1 MQVRPGIDL
10 SKRVGLV
17 VRPGDVD
24 VQYPFAPGESMPDT
38 GYGVAFAFK
47 PPTPMLLVG
56 AAGASRVE
64 VRKASATFDLDHKE
78 GELEAV
84 AGVSADDVV
93 AVLSGNDFDGF
104 LGGLLGGRDVTIPL
118 KLAVTWSSRT
128 GFRING
134 GAGFEVGVDPHL
146 AIGPVRADE
155 VRLALRATADTAAAP
170 DLVVETTVAVSA
182 ALGPFA
188 FSLSGIGVRLRLAF
202 TAGNAGPFDID
213 AGFVPPNG
221 VGIKIDS
228 GTVVGG
234 GFLLYDPAH
243 ARYAGI
249 LQLEVAGLA
258 ITAIGL
264 LTTRLP
270 DGTKGYSLLI
280 SISADIPPVA
290 LGFGFTLE
298 GVGGLIAVN
307 RTIDVDALGRGIKSG
322 AADSVLFPPDP
333 IRDANRIITDL
344 EAIFPPARD
353 RFVFGPMALIAW
365 GSPCG
370 SSPPRSASSSSCPCR
385 SGSSCSVSSRPC
397 SPTRISRSS
406 SCTSTCSAC
415 STSPRASSPS
425 TRRCTTR
432 ASPTFP
438 LTGDMA
444 LRARWLGD
452 RVLALAL
459 GGLHPRF
466 PAPAGFPTLRR
477 LQVELGNGD
486 NPRLTLDAYLA
497 VTSNTVQVG
506 AAFELSAKAAGFN
519 VLGHL
524 GFDALFVLSP
534 FSFEVDVSARVS
546 LRRGS
551 AHAVLDLAR
560 LHAVR
565 AAAVAGEGQRLV
577 QDPLLLHLVPLR
589 HLVGRSTSPVEL
601 PSVDPWP
608 LLREALADARS
619 WAGFLPG
626 EIDTAVSL
634 RADTPPAGVVRVH
647 PAGGLEVRQKVVPLA
662 HKLTQFG
669 GAPPVGPDEYRITR
683 VSLNGS
689 AIDDRADA
697 IDWFAPAQYE
707 ALNDA
712 DKLSRPSF
720 EQMPAG
726 VRVGGAPVDAD
737 APLVAELKYETVL
750 IDVDFPPW
758 TRPPEPLPLFFVNT
772 MIHSSAAATA
782 SIATRGNR
790 RFVDRSQ
797 VPALAFGEERYTV
810 MAVDDLT
817 ARTRRRER
825 RAAHRDAS
833 PPAPGRVPRGA
844 SRGPRPTRG
853 RARVGGARMTDE
865 VAVHSFLSHLR
876 TGVGAAPFPPGP
888 VPIRRTLAVEIEVNS
903 EAARTAAT
911 TVELYG
917 PADVVGLDADE
928 VVRTDPAPGAADVEP
943 NYFPAVE
950 FDAPDLPWRYS
961 PVPAANGRLLPW
973 LTLVVLT
980 DEEATLAEQAPGRL
994 PVVVVADP
1002 AKSLP
1007 PSQQRWAWA
1016 HVQVADRV
1024 AAGAD
1029 VVATLAADPARVV
1042 SRLLCPRRLRP
1053 LTTYRAYV
1061 VPAFEAGRLAGLGRD
1076 PGTDGAAPAWTAASA
1091 AGSSSPCT
1099 SRGRSAPAAVAT
1111 SSRSSAGCRRAS
1123 STRVSAPDRCTWVR
1137 SRTRYPRSGRR
1148 FRSTARSAT
1157 CRRRLPRCPTSRRSA
1172 PASARCSTR
1181 PPTSPTGTRPTPA
1194 SSPRRSTGCGT
1205 PPSSGC
1211 GTPTR
1216 PGSRR

>member
-1 MQVRPGIDL
+1 MAEQHGTLELVAGHLARAWRRWATRFRASRGSARSCSGWAGTPRTFPPAYAALASTVDSCLVAVDALSDDPQIEEVLALLDAAAGVYRALDDLDTAPAGVEPDEFLADLAERVFELLLVDYLTIAVPTVFNALAALGVIEREYHPATPTRPGFVHNRLRFEVFGEILADPPSLLTRVYGWGTDDLLFDRIARHGAELLQAIGINGVAIVRLDAEASAAYQAVTDPDDAEELVTLRVALFASLIGDLLLEVGFAISELPADASGHAGLILEPLVPDLGGITTTPTGDLQVPLGDRVVMQVRPGIDL

-104 LGGLLGGRDVTIPL
+104 LGGLLGGRDVNIPL

-155 VRLALRATADTAAAP
+155 IRLALRATADTAAAP

-280 SISADIPPVA
+280 SINADIPPVA

-322 AADSVLFPPDP
+322 SADSVLFPPDP

-365 GSPCG
+365 GSPLRIITAKVG
-370 SSPPRSASSSSCPCR
+370 IFIELPVPIRLVLLGQLTALLPHEDLALVELHIDVLGVLDVAKGELAIDASLHD
-385 SGSSCSVSSRPC
+385 SRI
-397 SPTRISRSS
+397 T
-406 SCTSTCSAC
+406 
-415 STSPRASSPS
+415 
-425 TRRCTTR
+425 
-432 ASPTFP
+432 TFP

-551 AHAVLDLAR
+551 RSLCSISLDFTLSGPR
-560 LHAVR
+560 PWR
-565 AAAVAGEGQRLV
+565 AKGKGSFKILFCSISFRFDISWGDDTPVA
-577 QDPLLLHLVPLR
+577 
-589 HLVGRSTSPVEL
+589 L

-790 RFVDRSQ
+790 RFLDRSQ
-797 VPALAFGEERYTV
+797 VPALAFGEERYIV

-817 ARTRRRER
+817 APPDVGNGEPLT
-825 RAAHRDAS
+825 ATQAHQLLADYLVAH
-833 PPAPGRVPRGA
+833 PQD
-844 SRGPRPTRG
+844 
-853 RARVGGARMTDE
+853 RARLE
-865 VAVHSFLSHLR
+865 
-876 TGVGAAPFPPGP
+876 
-888 VPIRRTLAVEIEVNS
+888 
-903 EAARTAAT
+903 
-911 TVELYG
+911 
-917 PADVVGLDADE
+917 
-928 VVRTDPAPGAADVEP
+928 
-943 NYFPAVE
+943 
-950 FDAPDLPWRYS
+950 
-961 PVPAANGRLLPW
+961 
-973 LTLVVLT
+973 
-980 DEEATLAEQAPGRL
+980 
-994 PVVVVADP
+994 
-1002 AKSLP
+1002 
-1007 PSQQRWAWA
+1007 
-1016 HVQVADRV
+1016 
-1024 AAGAD
+1024 
-1029 VVATLAADPARVV
+1029 
-1042 SRLLCPRRLRP
+1042 
-1053 LTTYRAYV
+1053 V
-1061 VPAFEAGRLAGLGRD
+1061 VPASEV
-1076 PGTDGAAPAWTAASA
+1076 PG
-1091 AGSSSPCT
+1091 
-1099 SRGRSAPAAVAT
+1099 
-1111 SSRSSAGCRRAS
+1111 
-1123 STRVSAPDRCTWVR
+1123 
-1137 SRTRYPRSGRR
+1137 
-1148 FRSTARSAT
+1148 
-1157 CRRRLPRCPTSRRSA
+1157 
-1172 PASARCSTR
+1172 
-1181 PPTSPTGTRPTPA
+1181 
-1194 SSPRRSTGCGT
+1194 
-1205 PPSSGC
+1205 
-1211 GTPTR
+1211 
-1216 PGSRR
+1216 